1 MSVVHLHLLMNHVPI
16 VGAVIGIA
24 LLAYAFVRRSSEVGK
39 LSLGLFVALAAVSI
53 MVFLTGEPTEEAIEN
68 VAGVSNAVVEEHEEI
83 ARVATI
89 AIVTFGV
96 LALGALTLFRRRLL
110 PRGVI
115 AAGLAMS
122 FVVGGLMAAT
132 ANLGGQIR
140 HSEIR
145 SGATAQGV
153 DHEEDR
159 EVNR

>member
-16 VGAVIGIA
+16 VGALIGIA
-24 LLAYAFVRRSSEVGK
+24 LLAYAYFRRSSEVGK

-53 MVFLTGEPTEEAIEN
+53 LVFLTGEPTEEAVEN
-68 VAGVSNAVVEEHEEI
+68 VAGVSGSITEEHEEI

-89 AIVTFGV
+89 AVV
-96 LALGALTLFRRRLL
+96 ALGALGLGALALFRRRLL

-122 FVVGGLMAAT
+122 LVVGGLMAVT

-145 SGATAQGV
+145 SGTASQGM
-153 DHEEDR
+153 DHQEDR
-159 EVNR
+159 EDNH